1 MDEAADFIEVVRR
14 LWDSWEDDAE
24 IRDVS
29 TGRFVD
35 RDKLHYI
42 DFEGPWFSVRGP
54 SITPR
59 PPQGQPIVCVLA
71 HVGAAFRL
79 AARSADVVFVTP
91 QSSDDARS
99 LVEEIRSHEEAVG
112 RVGPPLRVIA
122 DLVVFLTTSRDTRWR
137 GKSASIGSTAGPCV
151 LMRRSSPARRLSS
164 SIS

>member
-42 DFEGPWFSVRGP
+42 RFEGPWFSVRGP

-79 AARSADVVFVTP
+79 AARWADVVFFQT

-99 LVEEIRSHEEAVG
+99 LVEEIPHQPKRRWAEWA
-112 RVGPPLRVIA
+112 RPC
-122 DLVVFLTTSRDTRWR
+122 TSLP
-137 GKSASIGSTAGPCV
+137 I
-151 LMRRSSPARRLSS
+151 SS
-164 SIS
+164 SFSRRRAGTTR